1 MKAQRSRRSCG
12 EGKTTRDD
20 CISGKRGSKGF
31 ELFAERSRAARKTE
45 RRSSMSLRF
54 GLAAALKRSIVL
66 FFFAVAID
74 GANEGCDD
82 LWILGRMS
90 WGISFFRRRLCR

>member
-1 MKAQRSRRSCG
+1 
-12 EGKTTRDD
+12 
-20 CISGKRGSKGF
+20 
-31 ELFAERSRAARKTE
+31 
-45 RRSSMSLRF
+45 MSLRF

>member
-1 MKAQRSRRSCG
+1 
-12 EGKTTRDD
+12 
-20 CISGKRGSKGF
+20 
-31 ELFAERSRAARKTE
+31 
-45 RRSSMSLRF
+45 MSLRF

-90 WGISFFRRRLCR
+90 WGRSFSDAAFAVDDEVDLFVRRRLR